1 VKRTD
6 HWNHPEFLRRLR
18 RRGLRQ
24 DDFARA
30 SGIHPSTLS
39 LYASGKRVPNNLMV
53 RRISEALHAIPELPE
68 VARLVGM
75 R

>member
-1 VKRTD
+1 MTVKDRWD
-6 HWNHPEFLRRLR
+6 RAEFSRRLR
-18 RRGLRQ
+18 RRGLGQ
-24 DDFARA
+24 NDFARA

-39 LYASGKRVPNNLMV
+39 LFSTGRRVPNNLMV
-53 RRISEALHAIPELPE
+53 KRIAEALNAIPELPE